1 MLFDYFL
8 LLTQRTQIM
17 VHQTLDL
24 SLLQARLTA
33 AFGSE
38 KFICVKCGYGIYW
51 DQQYSCE
58 NEKYYHTPNTEC
70 PISYGYPPILHEQN
84 S

>member
-8 LLTQRTQIM
+8 LLTQRTQAM
-17 VHQTLDL
+17 VHQTYDSL
-24 SLLQARLTA
+24 LLQAQLTA

-38 KFICVKCGYGIYW
+38 KFICMRCGYGIYW

-58 NEKYYHTPNTEC
+58 NGKHYHTPDTQCATNH
-70 PISYGYPPILHEQN
+70 GYPPILHEQN